1 MNKRWATVT
10 IVVLLLVFVG
20 YIVVDITLKQ
30 EASQATGVIA
40 DTVVNDDIWE
50 ARRIFEPGKGQL
62 NSVAVTKEN
71 KIILGGEL
79 FIVCY
84 DRDFNLQ
91 WEYRP
96 DMPVT
101 ALAATGESIY
111 AAIQNIILVLNIKGE
126 KTGEWGPFETD
137 AYITSIAVNS
147 SGLAFA
153 DAANKKVFILDME
166 GVMKSIIGTPE
177 DPFILPSFY
186 FDVALDSENNI
197 FVANTG
203 KRRIEKRKT
212 DGTIISYFGEPGT
225 DKNAFCGCCNPAHFM
240 IIPGGFVT
248 AEKGINR
255 IKILDEKGEFREFVS
270 SVNRFVPALP
280 LDLASPDGKTIYGA
294 NPADSKLYVF
304 TRKLNI

>member
-10 IVVLLLVFVG
+10 IIVLLLVFVG

-30 EASQATGVIA
+30 ETSQATGVPA
-40 DTVVNDDIWE
+40 DTVVNEDMWSAE
-50 ARRIFEPGKGQL
+50 RIFEPGKGQL
-62 NSVAVTKEN
+62 NAVAVTKEGR
-71 KIILGGEL
+71 IILGGEL
-79 FIVCY
+79 FILCY
-84 DRDFNLQ
+84 DHDFNLQ
-91 WEYRP
+91 WEYKP

-101 ALAATGESIY
+101 ALAATGENIY
-111 AAIQNIILVLNIKGE
+111 AAVQNIILVLNMKGE
-126 KTGEWGPFETD
+126 KTGEWGPYETD
-137 AYITSIAVNS
+137 AYITSVTVNNTN
-147 SGLAFA
+147 LAYA
-153 DAANKKVFILDME
+153 DAANKKVFILDRE
-166 GVMKSIIGTPE
+166 GVMKSIIGKPE

-186 FDVALDSENNI
+186 FDIALDSENNL

-225 DKNAFCGCCNPAHFM
+225 DKNAFCGCCNPAHLM
-240 IIPGGFVT
+240 LIPDGFVT

-280 LDLASPDGKTIYGA
+280 LDIASADGSVIYGA
-294 NPADSKLYVF
+294 NPADSKVYVF
-304 TRKLNI
+304 KRK